1 VELEVHYGVG
11 KNASKLYEDVQ
22 DRYDYTKDRYSYRT
36 FKMLGKSQDLIIQQ
50 HKRGDYI
57 TTYDSFRVQ
66 LIGLPFKI
74 EEVEIDNVKIALENV
89 QYDPITNALIVPK
102 DFTELHICGK

>member
-50 HKRGDYI
+50 HKLSRFI
-57 TTYDSFRVQ
+57 TKF
-66 LIGLPFKI
+66 
-74 EEVEIDNVKIALENV
+74 
-89 QYDPITNALIVPK
+89 
-102 DFTELHICGK
+102 

>member
-66 LIGLPFKI
+66 LIGLPF
-74 EEVEIDNVKIALENV
+74 NPNYALENLL
-89 QYDPITNALIVPK
+89 QLENAAKYTVA
-102 DFTELHICGK
+102 LHF